1 MFPKKQTKGTKS
13 ADFCSDKGGGGK
25 KIRKY
30 CGRHISMA
38 LKDYVDGVKKF
49 GNVADYLVINVS
61 RFVLQQ
67 IPLE

>member
-1 MFPKKQTKGTKS
+1 
-13 ADFCSDKGGGGK
+13 
-25 KIRKY
+25 
-30 CGRHISMA
+30 MA